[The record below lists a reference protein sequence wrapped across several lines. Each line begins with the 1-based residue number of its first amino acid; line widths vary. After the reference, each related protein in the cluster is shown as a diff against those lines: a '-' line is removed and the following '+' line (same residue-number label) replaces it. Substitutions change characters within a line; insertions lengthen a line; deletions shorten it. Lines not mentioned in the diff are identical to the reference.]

1 MTTYNDNPFY
11 TMPFSLIPPTS
22 CPTYFHKASMHAISS
37 ATSVNFNCTKPR
49 NHQKRNF
56 FTIVRMKICFC
67 VSHSLCMCKR
77 AKYPYLQKSRWKRIS
92 IEVRKEW
99 RTELLF
105 TMHRTS
111 ISQFYQKANAQWVN
125 STIPTFR
132 RSKNSFSPPQGGTW
146 FIQGEVVV
154 STPLCNV
161 KWKYNCC
168 QNRWWCLLP
177 KLSGQI

>member
-1 MTTYNDNPFY
+1 MITLFIIYHAFL
-11 TMPFSLIPPTS
+11 SLYIPPTS

-99 RTELLF
+99 RTALLF

-125 STIPTFR
+125 SPFW
-132 RSKNSFSPPQGGTW
+132 RSKNSFSSSGRTMIHPRGGGG
-146 FIQGEVVV
+146 FNPSLLRQ
-154 STPLCNV
+154 V
-161 KWKYNCC
+161 K
-168 QNRWWCLLP
+168 
-177 KLSGQI
+177 I

>member
-1 MTTYNDNPFY
+1 
-11 TMPFSLIPPTS
+11 
-22 CPTYFHKASMHAISS
+22 MHAISS

-77 AKYPYLQKSRWKRIS
+77 AKYPYLQKSRWKRRVF
-92 IEVRKEW
+92 IEVRSEDHSI
-99 RTELLF
+99 TIYHASNINF
-105 TMHRTS
+105 TVH
-111 ISQFYQKANAQWVN
+111 QKANAQWVN
-125 STIPTFR
+125 STLRTLF
-132 RSKNSFSPPQGGTW
+132 PPQGGTW

-154 STPLCNV
+154 STPLCYV

>member
-1 MTTYNDNPFY
+1 
-11 TMPFSLIPPTS
+11 
-22 CPTYFHKASMHAISS
+22 MHAISS
-37 ATSVNFNCTKPR
+37 ATSVTFNCTKPR

-99 RTELLF
+99 RTALLF

-125 STIPTFR
+125 STIRTFR
-132 RSKNSFSPPQGGTW
+132 RSKRTLFHLLREDHDSSKGRWW
-146 FIQGEVVV
+146 FQ
-154 STPLCNV
+154 PLFVTSSENIIAV
-161 KWKYNCC
+161 KTVDVACC
-168 QNRWWCLLP
+168 QSSLVRFNWRL
-177 KLSGQI
+177 